1 MDKQIPAQYDPKDIE
16 QKWFERYASTPL
28 FHARADEA
36 GAPYCI
42 VIPPPN
48 VTGILHMGHALNNTI
63 QDVLIRARRMQGRQT
78 LWMPGTD
85 HAGIATQN
93 VVERQLAKEGVK
105 RDDLGREKFLERVWE
120 WKKQYGSTIIHQ
132 LKRLGASCDWPRE
145 RFTMDAGYS
154 AAVKEVFIRLYEKK
168 LIYRGDYIINW
179 CPRCQTALADEEAP
193 HHDLEGKLYYI
204 KYPLK
209 ERPKKKAAAKGG
221 RAKDGRAKGKF
232 FCDDGLVVAT
242 TRPETM
248 LGDTAV
254 AVNPKDKRYKHLIGA
269 TLILPL
275 LERQIVV
282 IADPL
287 VDKSFGTG
295 AVKVTPAHDPN
306 DYIMGKNHDLE
317 FINIM
322 RPDGVLNTNAG
333 DYAGMDRFEA
343 RQAIIEDLRERKL
356 LLKVEDHKHA
366 VGHCYRCHTVIE
378 PYLSKQW
385 FVKMKP
391 LARPAI
397 AAVKKGAIKFTPK
410 RWTKVYLNWM
420 ENIRDWC
427 ISRQIWWG
435 HRLPVWYCPECTKG
449 SPEAAKNKNRT
460 AGDASRKGVIV
471 ARETPRSCPACG
483 CTDLRQDEDVLD
495 TWFSSWLWPFA
506 TFGWPFTEG
515 GRSSA
520 SAAPA
525 EASATG
531 AGPQAPSKDLEFFYP
546 TSVLVTAPEI
556 IFFWVARM
564 IMAGFEFMGKKPF
577 TDVYIHGTVRDL
589 EGRKMSKSLGNSIDP
604 LEVIDR
610 YGADALRFSLI
621 AIAAGGSDIYL
632 SQDRFEQG
640 RNFAN
645 KIWNASRF
653 ILMNLKEGVTG
664 DAIDLEGLSLFDR
677 WILHES
683 NETVKKT
690 SRAIDAF
697 RLNEAL
703 NIVMNFFWKV
713 FCDWYIEVAK
723 LSLERKKTQETLLY
737 VLKKTL
743 LLLHPFMPFI
753 TDEITA
759 LLPGEHP
766 GTIGASAWPRP
777 EKRFEDKPCVRRTDG
792 ICVCVLGIRQ
802 RRHDLNVPPGA
813 RVNVVLMCADKDEQ
827 RSLEESVPV
836 LQRLAGAGEVTFEA
850 PGKTPPNSVTF
861 LALPRLKGALLLE
874 GLVDID
880 KEKERLARDIAA
892 LRGQVRQKEQLL
904 KRAGFVRR
912 APQEVVA
919 NERARLEE
927 LRLKIKNLSE
937 VCDGL
942 G

>member
-1 MDKQIPAQYDPKDIE
+1 MDKQIPAQYNPREVE

-28 FHARADEA
+28 FHAQVNKDR
-36 GAPYCI
+36 APYCI

-63 QDVLIRARRMQGRQT
+63 QDVLIRARRMQAREA

-93 VVERQLAKEGVK
+93 VVERQLAKEGLK

-120 WKKQYGSTIIHQ
+120 WKKEYGSTIIHQ

-168 LIYRGDYIINW
+168 LVYRGDYIINW
-179 CPRCQTALADEEAP
+179 CPRCQTALSDEEAP
-193 HHDLEGKLYYI
+193 HHDLEGRLYYI

-209 ERPKKKAAAKGG
+209 ERPKKKAAAKDRKAGG
-221 RAKDGRAKGKF
+221 AF
-232 FCDDGLVVAT
+232 SFDDGLVVAT

-254 AVNPKDKRYKHLIGA
+254 AVNPKDRRYRHLIGA

-275 LERQIVV
+275 LGREIAV

-306 DYIMGKNHDLE
+306 DYIMGKNHGLE

-322 RPDGVLNTNAG
+322 HPDGVLNSHAG

-343 RQAIIEDLRERKL
+343 RQAIVEDLRERKL
-356 LLKVEDHKHA
+356 LVKIEDHKHA

-391 LARPAI
+391 LSKPAI
-397 AAVKKGAIKFTPK
+397 TAVKKGEIKFTPR

-420 ENIRDWC
+420 ENIKDWC

-435 HRLPVWYCPECTKG
+435 HRLPVWYCPVCAKVPSEDAKKIIR
-449 SPEAAKNKNRT
+449 SAA
-460 AGDASRKGVIV
+460 GEESRRGVIV
-471 ARETPRSCPACG
+471 AREAPKACPACG
-483 CTDLRQDEDVLD
+483 CTDLKQDEDVLD

-506 TFGWPFTEG
+506 TFGGSFMSGAPIS
-515 GRSSA
+515 RSSDA
-520 SAAPA
+520 SAA
-525 EASATG
+525 G
-531 AGPQAPSKDLEFFYP
+531 ACPDAASKDLEYFYP

-577 TDVYIHGTVRDL
+577 TDVYIHGTVRDV

-621 AIAAGGSDIYL
+621 ASSGSDIYL

-664 DAIDLEGLSLFDR
+664 DAIDLKDLSVFDR
-677 WILHES
+677 WILHEL
-683 NETVKKT
+683 NETAKKT

-713 FCDWYIEVAK
+713 FCDWYIEIAK
-723 LSLERKKTQETLLY
+723 LSLERNVTQEVLLH

-753 TDEITA
+753 TDELTA

-766 GTIGASAWPRP
+766 DTIGVSAWPRP
-777 EKRFEDKPCVRRTDG
+777 EKRFEDKSCVRRTQG
-792 ICVCVLGIRQ
+792 ICACVLGIRQ
-802 RRHDLNVPPGA
+802 RRHDLNVSPGA
-813 RVNVVLMCADKDEQ
+813 KVNVVLMCADKDGQ
-827 RSLEESVPV
+827 RSLEEAVPI
-836 LQRLAGAGEVTFEA
+836 LQRLAGAGEVRFEE
-850 PGKTPPNSVTF
+850 PGKPLANSVTF
-861 LALPRLKGALLLE
+861 LTLPKLKGALLLE
-874 GLVDID
+874 GLLDIK
-880 KEKERLARDIAA
+880 KEKERLGRDIAV
-892 LRGQVRQKEQLL
+892 LRGQVRQKEGLL
-904 KRAGFVRR
+904 KNKGFVKR
-912 APQEVVA
+912 APKEVVA
-919 NERARLEE
+919 KEKARLEE
-927 LRLKIKNLSE
+927 MRLKIRNLSE